1 MEQRKKNGSA
11 NPNEPRTI
19 VCRLR
24 NWKQREQ
31 VLRKARKEKRVGLD
45 VSEDVAFSTLKKREA
60 HL

>member
-11 NPNEPRTI
+11 NAIEPRTI

-31 VLRKARKEKRVGLD
+31 VLRKARKEKPVGLD